1 MMRPVYSWLSR
12 PFVAV
17 TLVLLPVVVFF
28 VYFFTLRYNIPW
40 FDDYE
45 NIPYFLTRFL
55 HAPDL
60 TGQAEAILRPNNEHR
75 VLYARLVV
83 LAQYYLTGGLHFGNL
98 MLLGNASLIV
108 LFWLLYRSLRWHET
122 ASGRAVLG
130 LLPVTLLLFTAQN
143 YILTFTAIFSLQ
155 YLAIIMLVMLTLF
168 ALVHDRRLLFGVAVA
183 LGVLSTFS
191 MGNGLVVWPAGVGA
205 LLLQRRWRA
214 SVVWLALG
222 ALSIYLYFRGYPVQ
236 QGNAAGFAYV
246 LQHPFQTLSGIFIF
260 AGCVFDLFPTLPF
273 DKRIYLPFVAG
284 LVLLTGLG
292 IWFFQTIFRPSRPAS
307 RFEAFVAGSL
317 LFLLANV
324 LLICFFRLRF
334 NFDLTL
340 HNSYRIYGLTLWAI
354 ASVLLFSRLRESARV
369 RFWPLVWLVFLVVN
383 VVSYITY
390 WPEAVERRKHMQ
402 GLAFNQQ
409 YNKIGLGGTRNSNLA
424 HFIDSLTV
432 MMHTRN
438 WYSLPRPAIT
448 PDELK
453 LLRPAGDAQ
462 TNVPLELLLKPDYL
476 VVNNTQPGYRVGL
489 NEGAYV
495 VLKSP
500 QHSYILFATRH
511 RPLGLKPWQFSP
523 GFTTAIPTAMVQ
535 PGRYRLGVF
544 RTYTDHSLI
553 QYTSRYVDIP

>member
-1 MMRPVYSWLSR
+1 MAYPAFCSTNAGAAACSC
-12 PFVAV
+12 
-17 TLVLLPVVVFF
+17 FF
-28 VYFFTLRYNIPW
+28 VYFFALRYNIPW

-60 TGQAEAILRPNNEHR
+60 AARVEALLRPNNEHR

-83 LAQYYLTGGLHFGNL
+83 LAQYYLTGGLHFSNL
-98 MLLGNASLIV
+98 MLLGNASLVVI
-108 LFWLLYRSLRWHET
+108 FWLLYRSLRWHET
-122 ASGRAVLG
+122 QPNRAVLG

-143 YILTFTAIFSLQ
+143 YILTFTAVFSLQ
-155 YLAIIMLVMLTLF
+155 YLAIIMLVMLTIF
-168 ALVHDRRLLFGVAVA
+168 ALVHDKPLFFGIAVA

-191 MGNGLVVWPAGVGA
+191 MGNGLIVWPAGAGA

-214 SVVWLALG
+214 SAGWLVLG
-222 ALSIYLYFRGYPVQ
+222 GLSIYLYFRGYPVQ
-236 QGNAAGFAYV
+236 QGNAAGFEYV
-246 LQHPFQTLSGIFIF
+246 VQHPFQTLAGVFIF

-273 DKRIYLPFVAG
+273 EKRIYLPFVAG
-284 LVLLTGLG
+284 LVLLVGLG
-292 IWFFQTIFRPSRPAS
+292 IWFFQKIFRPTRPAS

-354 ASVLLFSRLRESARV
+354 ASVLLFSQLTESARA
-369 RFWPLVWLVFLVVN
+369 RFWPLVWVFFLGIN
-383 VVSYITY
+383 ALTY
-390 WPEAVERRKHMQ
+390 LTYLPEAVERRKHMQ

-409 YNKIGLGGTRNSNLA
+409 HSRIGLGGTRNSKLA

-432 MMHTRN
+432 MMHDRN

-448 PDELK
+448 PSELQ
-453 LLRPAGDAQ
+453 LLTPADS
-462 TNVPLELLLKPDYL
+462 TPVNIPLQLLLKPDYL
-476 VVNNTQPGYRVGL
+476 VVNNTQPGYHVGL

-495 VLKSP
+495 VLKAN
-500 QHSYILFATRH
+500 QRTYLLFATRH
-511 RPLGLKPWQFSP
+511 RPLGVRPWQFSP

-544 RTYTDHSLI
+544 RTYPDRSLI
-553 QYTSRYVDIP
+553 QYTSQYVDIP